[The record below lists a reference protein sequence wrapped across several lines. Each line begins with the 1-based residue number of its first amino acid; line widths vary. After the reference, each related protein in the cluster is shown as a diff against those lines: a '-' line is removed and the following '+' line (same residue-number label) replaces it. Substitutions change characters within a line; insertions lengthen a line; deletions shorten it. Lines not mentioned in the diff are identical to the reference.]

1 MIDIIKE
8 KLRSYGATNALEEEN
23 AVKEIVQEIAL
34 YALWRADF
42 FDCAMFQG
50 GTSLRILHG
59 LPRFSEDLDFLLRV
73 PDPSFDWSPH
83 LGGMTKVFA
92 QFGLKLTAQPRQR
105 MASSIREAVLKDDS
119 IATQLD
125 LSFAGSGHRRAIK
138 IKLEIDINPPAGSG
152 EATTYL
158 DFPTDYEVRHQDLAS
173 NFALKIHALLCRGF
187 LKGRDWFDF
196 SWYVSRGV
204 TPNLVLLQ
212 NALVQAGPWARDT
225 SLRVDMP
232 WLNDSLSTAIGSIA
246 WEEAASDVER
256 FLRPGDMKS
265 VDLWSERF
273 FLAKLNK
280 LMEQSDGQ

>member
-8 KLRSYGATNALEEEN
+8 KLGRYGATNALEEEN
-23 AVKEIVQEIAL
+23 AVKEILQELAL

-42 FDCAMFQG
+42 FDCALFQG
-50 GTSLRILHG
+50 GASLRILHR
-59 LPRFSEDLDFLLRV
+59 LSRFSEDLDFLLRV
-73 PDPSFDWSPH
+73 PNANFDWSPY
-83 LGGMTKVFA
+83 LKGMTEVFA

-105 MASSIREAVLKDDS
+105 MTSAIREALLKDDS
-119 IATQLD
+119 IASQLD
-125 LSFAGSGHRRAIK
+125 LSFAGTGDRKVLK
-138 IKLEIDINPPAGSG
+138 INLEIDINPPSGSG
-152 EATTYL
+152 EATTFL
-158 DFPTDYEVRHQDLAS
+158 DFPADYEVRHQDLAS

-212 NALVQAGPWARDT
+212 NALVQAGPWAGDA
-225 SLRVDMP
+225 SLRVDMS
-232 WLNDSLSTAIGSIA
+232 WLNDSLSSAIGSIT
-246 WEEAASDVER
+246 WKEAANDVER
-256 FLRPGDMKS
+256 FLRPADMKS

-280 LMEQSDGQ
+280 LVEQRDGQ

>member
-1 MIDIIKE
+1 MIDIIRE
-8 KLRSYGATNALEEEN
+8 KLRRYAATNALEEEN
-23 AVKEIVQEIAL
+23 AVKEILQEIAL

-42 FDCAMFQG
+42 FDCALFQG

-73 PDPSFDWSPH
+73 PDPNFDWSPY
-83 LGGMTKVFA
+83 LIGMTEVFA

-105 MASSIREAVLKDDS
+105 MASTIREALLKDDS
-119 IATQLD
+119 IASQLD
-125 LSFAGSGHRRAIK
+125 LSFAGTGHRKVVK
-138 IKLEIDINPPAGSG
+138 IKLEIDVNPPAGSG
-152 EATTYL
+152 EATTFL
-158 DFPTDYEVRHQDLAS
+158 DFPADYEVRHQDLAS

-212 NALVQAGPWARDT
+212 NSLVQAGPWAGDT

-232 WLNDSLSTAIGSIA
+232 WLNTNLSSAIGSIT
-246 WEEAASDVER
+246 WKEAATDVER
-256 FLRPGDMKS
+256 FLRPAELKS
-265 VDLWSERF
+265 VDLWSDRF
-273 FLAKLNK
+273 FLAKLDK
-280 LMEQSDGQ
+280 MVKQSAGQ